1 MPNILVKSLRPGMKL
16 KKSVRCSVTDTT
28 LLQSGHLLTEKT
40 ILKLISRNISSV
52 EIEDEQP
59 IPAETKAS
67 EPTNHYKSHF
77 KIESFEDVV
86 KTAVSVPSE
95 IVADNIKNIYIDLL
109 KATQTLT
116 KFPTKIFWDIYLN
129 IVKRAILFNDI
140 EEFLYLASCLPV
152 AVEHA
157 SIITNNLLLTIIL
170 GKRLGLH
177 RKNII
182 NLAKSVLLA
191 DIGGGEDR
199 QHIYYGLRLAHTLEP
214 HTDQNIIKAIEQHHE
229 YLDGSGFPVGECNV
243 HPWAQIIGLCNF
255 YNTLTYEHVV
265 ENTDNTRDISKY
277 SGKFSDLLVKYF
289 LNVFDITLK
298 DFDINGKRTKVI
310 STKDPIKPIVM
321 VESDTDF
328 GGWKFVKL

>member
-1 MPNILVKSLRPGMKL
+1 M
-16 KKSVRCSVTDTT
+16 
-28 LLQSGHLLTEKT
+28 
-40 ILKLISRNISSV
+40 
-52 EIEDEQP
+52 
-59 IPAETKAS
+59 
-67 EPTNHYKSHF
+67 
-77 KIESFEDVV
+77 
-86 KTAVSVPSE
+86 
-95 IVADNIKNIYIDLL
+95 
-109 KATQTLT
+109 
-116 KFPTKIFWDIYLN
+116 
-129 IVKRAILFNDI
+129 
-140 EEFLYLASCLPV
+140 
-152 AVEHA
+152 
-157 SIITNNLLLTIIL
+157 LTIIL

-243 HPWAQIIGLCNF
+243 HPWAQIIGLFNF
-255 YNTLTYEHVV
+255 YNTLTYEYVV

-328 GGWKFVKL
+328 GG